1 MSYLW
6 GRLLRRRDFC
16 IIGMLLIVWALLA
29 VLAPYIAPYDPYEQD
44 LTMRLT
50 GKTRQYIS
58 LERISSGAIFF
69 RAFCTAGRSAC
80 RSHCSLS
87 QSQHFLASL
96 SGWSQDFCGGRRIAS

>member
-16 IIGMLLIVWALLA
+16 IIGMLLIVWVLLA

-50 GKTRQYIS
+50 GNTAAHFFGTDQLGRDILSRILYGGQIS
-58 LERISSGAIFF
+58 LSVTLLIVAI
-69 RAFCTAGRSAC
+69 TA
-80 RSHCSLS
+80 
-87 QSQHFLASL
+87 FLASL
-96 SGWSQDFCGGRRIAS
+96 SGWLQDFCGGRRIAS